1 MKDEDKAEDADSR
14 PSNPR
19 RRSISATHIAP
30 TPKDQPQPTR
40 AYTNPSARA
49 YSSQSLLCP
58 IQSVTE
64 SQSDSEEV
72 EPRGD
77 SNEKRQNR
85 VWKIEET
92 SSQRQEDI
100 DAGVPSDEQ
109 LLAMKLC
116 GKRDESPRS
125 IQWSTGVR
133 GQGVT
138 LVKQCIVASEQS
150 WPDRSLGESRHV
162 DIGGG
167 QALWRCPESTG
178 PDRLLRFLLAFHH
191 HVVRLKT
198 VSSTS

>member
-1 MKDEDKAEDADSR
+1 MCWHLPLPARSR
-14 PSNPR
+14 TPPS
-19 RRSISATHIAP
+19 
-30 TPKDQPQPTR
+30 
-40 AYTNPSARA
+40 
-49 YSSQSLLCP
+49 LFV
-58 IQSVTE
+58 QSVTE
-64 SQSDSEEV
+64 LPSDSEEV
-72 EPRGD
+72 GPRGD
-77 SNEKRQNR
+77 SNEKRQSR

-138 LVKQCIVASEQS
+138 LVKQCIVVSEQS
-150 WPDRSLGESRHV
+150 WPDRSLGESQRV

-167 QALWRCPESTG
+167 SQETGSVAVRGIDRTG
-178 PDRLLRFLLAFHH
+178 PSAPFPPCLPPSRRSPQSLRRSGGSNMLLLLCSQ
-191 HVVRLKT
+191 T